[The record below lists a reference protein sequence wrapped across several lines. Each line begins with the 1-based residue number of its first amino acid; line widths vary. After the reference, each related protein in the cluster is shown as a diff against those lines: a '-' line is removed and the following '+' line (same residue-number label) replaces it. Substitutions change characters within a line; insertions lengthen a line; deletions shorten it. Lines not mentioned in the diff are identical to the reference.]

1 MNMIKKK
8 LIESFSS
15 VFPIA
20 LIVLILSFSITP
32 LDSGDMLLFLMGSF
46 ILVIGMSAFTMGADM
61 SMLSLGKAIGVS
73 MASSG
78 KIWIITLISFVI
90 GIFITV
96 SEPDLQILATQV
108 SDIES
113 FLLIITVSVG
123 VGIFLAIALLRIV
136 FRINL
141 QIILMVFYAVAII
154 LAFFLPES
162 FRPLAFDSGG
172 VTTGPMTVP
181 FIISLGAGVCAARSS
196 SFSFSIVF
204 PIISVTSKVPR
215 VSVPVLSSATVL
227 TSESASR

>member
-1 MNMIKKK
+1 MIISNPYGIIYNWGRLGVRFVGFLPTDFCNRDLSKGVLKIMNMIKKK

-46 ILVIGMSAFTMGADM
+46 FLVIGMSAFTMGADM

-78 KIWIITLISFVI
+78 KIWIITFISFVI

-162 FRPLAFDSGG
+162 FRPLAFS
-172 VTTGPMTVP
+172 
-181 FIISLGAGVCAARSS
+181 
-196 SFSFSIVF
+196 
-204 PIISVTSKVPR
+204 
-215 VSVPVLSSATVL
+215 LSSETCIFSYINL
-227 TSESASR
+227 YHLHRSLKYM